1 MNADLLL
8 PHLNKK
14 LSKNKVVM
22 LRRKIRKSDM
32 PLEDLIK
39 LSLSPDGSVA
49 WRAAWILENVVVGKM
64 TAYIHQI
71 PVIITA
77 FPVVK
82 SDGAKRHYGKMM
94 MKITD
99 PKSAMLQNIMA
110 KTDMENVVET
120 CFDWLIDEK
129 IKVAV
134 KVFCIQI
141 LFNLHFRYDWI
152 REELPVQIEH
162 LMHDGSA
169 GIQSKGRKILSALR
183 KYQ

>member
-1 MNADLLL
+1 MNADVLL
-8 PHLNKK
+8 PHLTKK

-32 PLEDLIK
+32 LIADLIK

-64 TAYIHQI
+64 AAYISQI
-71 PVIITA
+71 PEIIDA
-77 FPVVK
+77 FPHIK
-82 SDGAKRHYGKMM
+82 SDGGKRHYAKMM

-99 PKSAMLQNIMA
+99 PKSAMFYHLLIKINL
-110 KTDMENVVET
+110 ENVVEA

-134 KVFCIQI
+134 KAFCIQI

-152 REELPVQIEH
+152 REELPSQIEH
-162 LMHDGSA
+162 LMQDGSA
-169 GIQSKGRKILSALR
+169 GIQTKGRKILSALG
-183 KYQ
+183 KYH